1 MDKLPSKQRER
12 LARKIREGKDKLC
25 PGRGGCGKFAAM
37 LGISPNLLSQW
48 MNGKRQPTPQQLAHL
63 AKLFKVPI
71 QTLCSLPKVKHDA
84 ASTALD
90 VILDLTKA
98 RKKVKPSPKTKKVF
112 ARKTHE
118 IKSYLEKELEDF

>member
-1 MDKLPSKQRER
+1 VREIRR
-12 LARKIREGKDKLC
+12 LAWHIPEPVIAVDEWESPAYAATTRP
-25 PGRGGCGKFAAM
+25 PGEA
-37 LGISPNLLSQW
+37 IQI
-48 MNGKRQPTPQQLAHL
+48 
-63 AKLFKVPI
+63 PI
-71 QTLCSLPKVKHDA
+71 QTLCSLPKVKHEA

-98 RKKVKPSPKTKKVF
+98 RKKVQPSPKIRKDF